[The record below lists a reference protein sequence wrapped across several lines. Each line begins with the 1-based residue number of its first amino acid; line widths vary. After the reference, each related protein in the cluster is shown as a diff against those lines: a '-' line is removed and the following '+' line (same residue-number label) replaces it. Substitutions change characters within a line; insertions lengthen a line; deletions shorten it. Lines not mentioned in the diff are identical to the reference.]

1 MLGVEWSKLQK
12 LLERI
17 LLLFQTFSVSLI
29 ILNLGGQQNVFSPR
43 W

>member
-17 LLLFQTFSVSLI
+17 LFLFQTFSMSLI
-29 ILNLGGQQNVFSPR
+29 ILNLSGQQNVFSPR
-43 W
+43 